1 MKNLHRTTVFL
12 GVSSPAPTIPAETL
26 ESQYIE
32 RLVCRLYGVRWV
44 GCLQEE
50 EEIPLG
56 CSSRVFLASADEDH
70 EASVGVFRCM
80 LLAERDGDGSYRI
93 GIARPFLDIDE
104 DGRCIERMKAVEAYS
119 SGSEVLST
127 RSDRDFLS
135 VVGSVCG
142 LYGLDFKDGK
152 RIGYREMKP
161 KTTFFAMLPTDKGL
175 LTCDVSLERR
185 ISGLCVKTF
194 GAVLFPNA
202 RISAD

>member
-1 MKNLHRTTVFL
+1 MKNLYRTTVFL
-12 GVSSPAPTIPAETL
+12 GASSPAPTIPVETL

-32 RLVCRLYGVRWV
+32 RFVCRIYGVHWA
-44 GCLQEE
+44 GDLQEG

-56 CSSRVFLASADEDH
+56 YSSRVFLASADEDH

-80 LLAERDGDGSYRI
+80 LLAERDRDGSYRI
-93 GIARPFLDIDE
+93 GIAKPFLNIDE
-104 DGRCIERMKAVEAYS
+104 DERCIERMKAVEAYS
-119 SGSEVLST
+119 SGNEVLST
-127 RSDRDFLS
+127 KSDRDFLS

-161 KTTFFAMLPTDKGL
+161 KTTFFAMLPTDRGL

-185 ISGLCVKTF
+185 IAGLTVKSF
-194 GAVLFPNA
+194 GAVLFPYVQSNA
-202 RISAD
+202 D